1 MSSQQPT
8 ILVVDDEPF
17 NLEIIAEHLDGQGY
31 ELVMASSGEQ
41 SWTMLQAE
49 PGRYDAV
56 ILDRMMPGIDG
67 IEVLRKIKRD
77 KLLKMLPVIIQTA
90 ASAPEQV
97 ADGLREGAFY
107 YLAKPFS
114 QTVLRAVVATALRD
128 HAEYANEK
136 QDVEDR
142 FKAFEHLQDAV
153 FAFHTTEEAQQIAL
167 LLASLCPS
175 PESAH
180 MGLMELMLNAI
191 EHGNL
196 GITYEEKTELIAAD
210 RLREEVARRLT
221 LAQFAGKVAS
231 VRFYR
236 DGARL
241 IFNVTDQGNGFDWKP
256 YLEMSMDRI
265 MHNHGRGIAMS
276 RSIAFTHLAY
286 SGSGNCVEAVI
297 DTAGVEEI

>member
-31 ELVMASSGEQ
+31 ELVMASSGEEA
-41 SWTMLQAE
+41 WTMLQAE
-49 PGRYDAV
+49 PERYDTV

-67 IEVLRKIKRD
+67 IEVLRNIKRH
-77 KLLKMLPVIIQTA
+77 KILKVLPVIIQTA

-107 YLAKPFS
+107 YLGKPFS

-136 QDVEDR
+136 QDAEDK
-142 FKAFEHLQDAV
+142 FKAFEHLEDAV
-153 FAFHTTEEAQQIAL
+153 FTFRSTEEARQIAL

-175 PESAH
+175 REAAQ

-196 GITYEEKTELIAAD
+196 GITYEEKTELIAAG
-210 RLREEVARRLT
+210 RLRDEVASRLN

-231 VRFYR
+231 VRFRR

-241 IFNVTDQGNGFDWKP
+241 VFNITDQGKGFDWEP
-256 YLEMSMDRI
+256 YLEMSMERL

-297 DTAGVEEI
+297 GAENA

>member
-1 MSSQQPT
+1 MSSEQPT

-17 NLEIIAEHLDGQGY
+17 NLEIIAEYLDGQGY
-31 ELVMASSGEQ
+31 DLVMASSGEE
-41 SWTMLQAE
+41 SWAMLQAE
-49 PGRYDAV
+49 PERYHAV

-67 IEVLRKIKRD
+67 IEVLRNIKRH
-77 KLLKMLPVIIQTA
+77 KILKVLPVIIQTA

-128 HAEYANEK
+128 HAEYASEK
-136 QDVEDR
+136 QDAEDK
-142 FKAFEHLQDAV
+142 FKAFDRLEDAV
-153 FAFHTTEEAQQIAL
+153 FTFRSTEEARRIAL

-175 PESAH
+175 RESAQ

-196 GITYEEKTELIAAD
+196 GITYEEKTELIAAG
-210 RLREEVARRLT
+210 RLRDEVASRLKLT
-221 LAQFAGKVAS
+221 QFAGKVAS
-231 VRFYR
+231 VRFRR
-236 DGARL
+236 DGASL
-241 IFNVTDQGNGFDWKP
+241 VFNITDQGKGFDWEP
-256 YLEMSMDRI
+256 YLEMSMERL

-276 RSIAFTHLAY
+276 RSIAFTRLAY

-297 DTAGVEEI
+297 DAEIGS